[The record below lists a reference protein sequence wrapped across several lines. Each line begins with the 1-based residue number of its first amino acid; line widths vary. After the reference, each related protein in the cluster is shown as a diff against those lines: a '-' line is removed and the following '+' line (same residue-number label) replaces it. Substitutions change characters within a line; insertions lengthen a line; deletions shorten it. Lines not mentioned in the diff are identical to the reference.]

1 MTDHIFQGGHKRSIL
16 YTFLHSY
23 TNTPPTEKWDLCS
36 PLVAIQWGNPGHVQ
50 ELLLTV
56 PAENPAK
63 SQHPLA
69 DSWVRKHGAVKT
81 VQSWSAVLGKQL
93 LKSLEFPDKCVFCYS
108 LGNLCNYTYVYA
120 NEVTHGWAPP
130 TPMLRGGGRGLEPEK
145 PTTWS
150 EGRNFQRHLPTFR
163 EERRLEMEWDHVA
176 SGLITHS
183 CVMKTREQ
191 WGASGLVNTCV
202 CWELARIPWREGKEL
217 CRPHRGPCPI
227 RLVFF

>member
-1 MTDHIFQGGHKRSIL
+1 MTDHIFQGGHKRSPIL

-69 DSWVRKHGAVKT
+69 DSWVRKHGGVIT
-81 VQSWSAVLGKQL
+81 GQSWSPVLGKQL
-93 LKSLEFPDKCVFCYS
+93 LKTLEFPDKCVFCYS
-108 LGNLCNYTYVYA
+108 LGDLCNYTYVYA

-130 TPMLRGGGRGLEPEK
+130 TPMLLGGGWGQKTNHVIRG
-145 PTTWS
+145 S
-150 EGRNFQRHLPTFR
+150 ELSAPPPNLQG
-163 EERRLEMEWDHVA
+163 ERRLEMEWDHVA

-183 CVMKTREQ
+183 CVMKTLEQ
-191 WGASGLVNTCV
+191 WGASRLVNTCV
-202 CWELARIPWREGKEL
+202 RWELARIPWREGKEL
-217 CRPHRGPCPI
+217 CWPHRGPCPI